1 MFNMHNERFAT
12 TQVVRT
18 YDLCCCTI
26 KIENKSK
33 MSKVTYNY
41 SLGKIM
47 MKIDLRTCNQKER
60 PVPVS
65 PNLTQ
70 TSRRFVKFELLFT
83 EQMCDNDT
91 NHKTYK
97 RHKFEVK
104 EPKKFRATSF
114 IHVISKQRN
123 EFIWI
128 K

>member
-1 MFNMHNERFAT
+1 
-12 TQVVRT
+12 
-18 YDLCCCTI
+18 
-26 KIENKSK
+26 

-83 EQMCDNDT
+83 EQMCDNGTDRT
-91 NHKTYK
+91 TYE

-104 EPKKFRATSF
+104 EPKSSGPHLLYTSYPNKEVNLFGLSRYSQQILIYTRSLNINAYLAYAT
-114 IHVISKQRN
+114 VN
-123 EFIWI
+123 
-128 K
+128 